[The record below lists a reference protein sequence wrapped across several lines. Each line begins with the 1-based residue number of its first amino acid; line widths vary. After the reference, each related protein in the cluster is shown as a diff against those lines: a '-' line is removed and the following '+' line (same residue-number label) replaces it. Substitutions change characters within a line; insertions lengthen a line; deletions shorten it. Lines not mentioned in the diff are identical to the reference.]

1 MNSLFHY
8 KRIGIT
14 SSWGLKNLLLI
25 ARDMTVISL
34 AFFYGGEA
42 GIRTLVTLRVNS
54 ISSAAQSTTLSPLRD
69 KGVDSLNAY

>member
-1 MNSLFHY
+1 MQNFDSY
-8 KRIGIT
+8 AEKYNGILDKKKLRR
-14 SSWGLKNLLLI
+14 WFFG
-25 ARDMTVISL
+25 
-34 AFFYGGEA
+34 AFVFINGGEA